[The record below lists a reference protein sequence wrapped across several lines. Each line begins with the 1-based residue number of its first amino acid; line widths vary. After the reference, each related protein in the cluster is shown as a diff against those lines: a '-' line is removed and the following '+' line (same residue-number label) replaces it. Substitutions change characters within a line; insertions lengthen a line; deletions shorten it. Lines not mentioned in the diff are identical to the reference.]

1 MGCKL
6 ASLERLLEVLVPTA
20 ARKRAPRDNSELN
33 LSVVRDGD
41 HARITADAIQKDG
54 TFRNNGEF
62 QLSVVQPDQSISN
75 VPLHQVGPGS
85 YEVQFPLEQEGSYV
99 FRVTGEK
106 AGASRTLAYSY
117 PDEYHLH
124 EPDVDLLR
132 AISDET
138 KGKFQPDAQDIFA
151 TNGETTILAMPL
163 WPYLA
168 MIALVLYFADIFLR
182 RVRFEP

>member
-1 MGCKL
+1 MI
-6 ASLERLLEVLVPTA
+6 
-20 ARKRAPRDNSELN
+20 
-33 LSVVRDGD
+33 RDGD
-41 HARITADAIQKDG
+41 HVRITADAIQKDG
-54 TFRNNGEF
+54 KFHNNGEF

-124 EPDVDLLR
+124 EPNLDLLR
-132 AISDET
+132 AISDGT
-138 KGKFQPDAQDIFA
+138 KGKFQPNSQDIFA

-168 MIALVLYFADIFLR
+168 MIALFLYFADIFLR
-182 RVRFEP
+182 RVRFERR

>member
-1 MGCKL
+1 MGVGGGAAAAGSDRFSAFC
-6 ASLERLLEVLVPTA
+6 SLV
-20 ARKRAPRDNSELN
+20 S
-33 LSVVRDGD
+33 
-41 HARITADAIQKDG
+41 
-54 TFRNNGEF
+54 
-62 QLSVVQPDQSISN
+62 
-75 VPLHQVGPGS
+75 
-85 YEVQFPLEQEGSYV
+85 QFPLKQEGSYV

-106 AGASRTLAYSY
+106 VGASRTLAYSY

-124 EPDVDLLR
+124 EPNVDLLR

-138 KGKFQPDAQDIFA
+138 KGKFQPAALDIFA